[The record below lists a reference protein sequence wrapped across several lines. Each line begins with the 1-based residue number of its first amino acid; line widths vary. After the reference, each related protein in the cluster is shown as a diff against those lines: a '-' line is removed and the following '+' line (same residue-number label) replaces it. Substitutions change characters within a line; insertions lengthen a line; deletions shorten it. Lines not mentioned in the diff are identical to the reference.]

1 MTKTLFTTSV
11 TVDGGREGTAISAD
25 GNFTVDIAMPGTPR
39 AKQMPEASNPEQ
51 LFAAGYAACFDS
63 ALQSVGKIE
72 GATFASNVTA
82 NVSLLMGDMHQYSL
96 AVTLVV
102 KGSGIDQKSFETL
115 VHKAHQMCPYSK
127 AINGN
132 VDVTIE
138 IEAE

>member
-39 AKQMPEASNPEQ
+39 AKKMPEATNPEQ

-63 ALQSVGKIE
+63 ALQSVGKIA
-72 GATFASNVTA
+72 GVTFTSNVTA
-82 NVSLLMGDMHQYSL
+82 SVSLLMGDMHQYSL
-96 AVTLVV
+96 AVTLSVR
-102 KGSGIDQKSFETL
+102 GSGVDKQTFETL

-127 AINGN
+127 AISGN
-132 VDVTIE
+132 VDVSIE
-138 IEAE
+138 VAVD

>member
-1 MTKTLFTTSV
+1 MTKTLFSETV

-39 AKQMPEASNPEQ
+39 AKKMPEATSPEE

-72 GATFASNVTA
+72 KAAFESKVTA
-82 NVSLLMGDMHQYSL
+82 NVSLLMGEMHEYSL
-96 AVTLVV
+96 AVTLEVQ
-102 KGSGIDQKSFETL
+102 GSGIDQDTLETL

-127 AINGN
+127 AISGN
-132 VDVTIE
+132 VEVTLKVSVN
-138 IEAE
+138 